1 MAYIGP
7 LPAETFTSFAT
18 QEFSTSAT
26 TSYTLDHPVTNENEL
41 ALFINNV
48 RQQPGSGK
56 AYTASGTALTLSAA
70 TASTDTMYA
79 VFLGRALQTVNPA
92 DASVGTAKLAA
103 TSVTA
108 AKLNNDII
116 SGTTALAEEPADTD
130 EFLLSDG
137 GTLKRIDYSYIKGG
151 AYEHIK
157 TTTVSSAVTSVQFI
171 HGSSGVTLDSSFGK
185 YVLSFKNL
193 ITGTADQRIKF
204 RITTDGSSFEDTGY
218 YMAGYRGYSQGSS
231 GQGSD
236 VVYGTSPELMNGG
249 TAILIPGQ
257 YSAYKIDIHGGK
269 RKYKALCQRSDKV
282 CIWRDDNR
290 DRKPD
295 YSGPEYKGMFG
306 INIHRHALS
315 TEKEYVRGSS
325 AGCQVFKDSRQ
336 WNQFL
341 NVCHKGA
348 DAFGNSFTYTLIEQK
363 DL

>member
-26 TSYTLDHPVTNENEL
+26 TSYTLDHAVTNENEI

-92 DASVGTAKLAA
+92 DASVGTSQLAA

-137 GTLKRIDYSYIKGG
+137 GTLKRIDYSYIKGGG

-236 VVYGTSPELMNGG
+236 VVYGTSPELMNGNTKQAISTG
-249 TAILIPGQ
+249 THSGIITIDSPQTGKDPLFMVDACLNDGSYVIRQMTVISYNTNSTFTGLEIIPASGTLT
-257 YSAYKIDIHGGK
+257 GG
-269 RKYKALCQRSDKV
+269 
-282 CIWRDDNR
+282 
-290 DRKPD
+290 
-295 YSGPEYKGMFG
+295 E
-306 INIHRHALS
+306 
-315 TEKEYVRGSS
+315 
-325 AGCQVFKDSRQ
+325 
-336 WNQFL
+336 
-341 NVCHKGA
+341 
-348 DAFGNSFTYTLIEQK
+348 YTLLGMK
-363 DL
+363 NS